1 MIVNQS
7 LNIKKNVALKSM
19 CTVTL
24 AGTNTNLT
32 ACWGNPHYLL
42 SKTFSLVINPGYED
56 GGIAEKKYITSVLCN
71 FMFQKGVQCNKWLKK

>member
-1 MIVNQS
+1 M
-7 LNIKKNVALKSM
+7 ALKSM
-19 CTVTL
+19 CTVTH

-56 GGIAEKKYITSVLCN
+56 GGIAEKIHNQRV
-71 FMFQKGVQCNKWLKK
+71 M